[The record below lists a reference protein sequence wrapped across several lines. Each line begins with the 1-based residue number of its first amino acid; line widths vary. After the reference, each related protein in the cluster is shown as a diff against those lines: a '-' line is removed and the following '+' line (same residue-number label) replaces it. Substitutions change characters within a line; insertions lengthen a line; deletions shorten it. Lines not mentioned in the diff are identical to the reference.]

1 MSPAD
6 RQAAE
11 KLAKKYNTAFHML
24 FGMWLGAVMVFW
36 LQAWGPLRSY
46 AEDQFPLPVFPW
58 FLASVAAGLSVRLFP
73 EAYFTIKSP
82 AHTRRLQE
90 ALGIRWL
97 RTVITDG
104 DLVTRRVRQSYP
116 GYIVADAFTSWHK
129 RANISR
135 DIERAHLG
143 FLLFGAGASVCALAG
158 GWDITALLIC
168 LGNVAVNLLPIFL
181 QRYTR
186 ARVELLLERRPVCS
200 QNEAESLG

>member
-1 MSPAD
+1 MNPAD

-11 KLAKKYNTAFHML
+11 KLAKKYNSAFHAL
-24 FGMWLGAVMVFW
+24 FGMWLGLVMVFW

-46 AEDQFPLPVFPW
+46 AEDQFPLPVLPW

-73 EAYFTIKSP
+73 EAYFAIRSP
-82 AHTRRLQE
+82 AQTRRLYE
-90 ALGIRWL
+90 AFGIRWL

-143 FLLFGAGASVCALAG
+143 FLLFGVGTSVCALAG
-158 GWDITALLIC
+158 GWRTTALLIC
-168 LGNVAVNLLPIFL
+168 LGNIAVNLLPILL

-186 ARVELLLERRPVCS
+186 ARVELLLERRLVYS
-200 QNEAESLG
+200 RNQLEGLG

>member
-1 MSPAD
+1 MNPFD

-46 AEDQFPLPVFPW
+46 AEDQFPLPVLPW

-73 EAYFTIKSP
+73 EAYFAIRSP
-82 AHTRRLQE
+82 AQTRRLYE
-90 ALGIRWL
+90 AFGIRWL

-135 DIERAHLG
+135 GIERAHLG
-143 FLLFGAGASVCALAG
+143 FLLFGVGASVCALAG
-158 GWDITALLIC
+158 GWWISALLIC

-186 ARVELLLERRPVCS
+186 ARVHQLLERRPVCS
-200 QNEAESLG
+200 KNEA

>member
-158 GWDITALLIC
+158 GWGITALLIC